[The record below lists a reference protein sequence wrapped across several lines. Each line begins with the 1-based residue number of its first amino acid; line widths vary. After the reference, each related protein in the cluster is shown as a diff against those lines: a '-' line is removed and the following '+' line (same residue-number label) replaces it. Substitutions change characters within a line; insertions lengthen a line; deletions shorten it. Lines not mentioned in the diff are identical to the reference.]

1 MLEAFNKGGE
11 KGFWRRNL
19 DLSLQAIARAERTV
33 PPGLV
38 AWEYAMLGEKDKAF
52 EWLDKAYDERDGQNI
67 TLLKVDPYYR
77 NLRGDPRYSA
87 MLHKMGL
94 PE

>member
-1 MLEAFNKGGE
+1 
-11 KGFWRRNL
+11 
-19 DLSLQAIARAERTV
+19 
-33 PPGLV
+33 
-38 AWEYAMLGEKDKAF
+38 MLGEKDKAF

-67 TLLKVDPYYR
+67 TLLKLDPYYR